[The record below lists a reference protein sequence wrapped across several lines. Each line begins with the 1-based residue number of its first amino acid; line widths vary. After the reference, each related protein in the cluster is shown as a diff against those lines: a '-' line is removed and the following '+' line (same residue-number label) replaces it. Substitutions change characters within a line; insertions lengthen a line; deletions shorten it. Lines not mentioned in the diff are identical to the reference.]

1 MAPKMSNATMASQPV
16 SIRAEMSL
24 ADAQTCRFIANAIVQ
39 QGGPF
44 FFTDQKQTVGSPL
57 LERLFAIPG
66 VANVLITENVVTVCK
81 ESSAIWS
88 DMKAS
93 IGAAIRAQVQSGMPA
108 LSAILANTDA
118 TGRSDEALHTI
129 IQALLDQEI
138 NRSIA
143 NHGGKISIV
152 NIAQGKLYI
161 TMSGGCQG
169 CASSQVTLRQ
179 GFEVMVKRVAPE
191 IIEIIDTTDHAA
203 GEIPFYPKHE

>member
-1 MAPKMSNATMASQPV
+1 MAPKMSNATMVSQPV
-16 SIRAEMSL
+16 SIRAETSV
-24 ADAQTCRFIANAIVQ
+24 ADAQTCRFIVNSCVQ

-44 FFTDQKQTVGSPL
+44 FFTDRKQATGSPFV
-57 LERLFAIPG
+57 ERLFAIPG
-66 VANVLITENVVTVCK
+66 VANVLIAENIVTVCK
-81 ESSAIWS
+81 ETSAIWP

-108 LSAILANTDA
+108 VSTIQTNTDA
-118 TGRSDEALHTI
+118 TGRSDEALHTV

-138 NRSIA
+138 NGSIA
-143 NHGGKISIV
+143 DHGGKISIA

-179 GFEVMVKRVAPE
+179 GFEVRVKKVAPE
-191 IIEIIDTTDHAA
+191 IIEVIDTTDHAA
-203 GEIPFYPKHE
+203 GSKPFYPKHE